1 MGAAPVPKAV
11 DRFRRSALAL
21 VCGALFGPIV
31 FGLGGCAQPG
41 SRAPQADVPS
51 DWNPRQIAWRPYVA
65 GLAEAQATGK
75 PVVLIFYTDWCP
87 HCHNYSRV
95 FYDREVVELAARF
108 VMVRVE
114 RDGNRDIS
122 SQYDLDG
129 EYIPRTF
136 FLRSDAELLSDLDNG
151 SSEYRYY
158 LDEHGPDELL
168 SLMQQ
173 ALSR

>member
-1 MGAAPVPKAV
+1 
-11 DRFRRSALAL
+11 
-21 VCGALFGPIV
+21 
-31 FGLGGCAQPG
+31 
-41 SRAPQADVPS
+41 VPS
-51 DWNPRQIAWRPYVA
+51 DWNPGQIAWRPYVA

-108 VMVRVE
+108 VMIRVE

-122 SQYDLDG
+122 RQYDLDG
-129 EYIPRTF
+129 DYIPRTF
-136 FLRSDAELLSDLDNG
+136 FLRPNGELLSDLDNG

-158 LDEHGPDELL
+158 LDEHGPGELL
-168 SLMQQ
+168 SLMRE
-173 ALSR
+173 ALSLGEK

>member
-1 MGAAPVPKAV
+1 MSSLRCALVLLC
-11 DRFRRSALAL
+11 SALL
-21 VCGALFGPIV
+21 GPVV
-31 FGLGGCAQPG
+31 FGLGCAPLG
-41 SRAPQADVPS
+41 SRAPQADVPA

-65 GLAEAQATGK
+65 GLAEARASGK

-114 RDGNRDIS
+114 RDGNRDLS
-122 SQYDLDG
+122 GKYNLDG

-136 FLRSDAELLSDLDNG
+136 FLRSDGELLSDLDNG

-158 LDEHGPDELL
+158 LDEHGPAELL
-168 SLMQQ
+168 SLMHE
-173 ALSR
+173 ALQR